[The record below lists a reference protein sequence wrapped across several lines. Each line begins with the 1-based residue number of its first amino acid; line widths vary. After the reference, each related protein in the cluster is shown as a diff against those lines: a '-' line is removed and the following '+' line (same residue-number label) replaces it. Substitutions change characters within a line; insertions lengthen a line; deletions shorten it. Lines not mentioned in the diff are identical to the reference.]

1 MRKRP
6 MILAAATAL
15 LATGLALPR
24 ALARARAA
32 NPVRQTEARD
42 RTVTFAIGN
51 MTCALCPV
59 TVKKA
64 MERVAGVRSVAV
76 DFRTKTAT
84 VVFDP
89 SATSAADVAAAATNV
104 GYPAR
109 PVGRPGP

>member
-1 MRKRP
+1 MGKRP

-15 LATGLALPR
+15 LATGLALPGT
-24 ALARARAA
+24 LAVARAA
-32 NPVRQTEARD
+32 SPMRPAAAHE
-42 RTVTFAIGN
+42 RTVTFAVGN

-76 DFRTKTAT
+76 DFNTRTAT

-89 SATSAADVAAAATNV
+89 SLASAAEVAAASTNA

-109 PVGRPGP
+109 PAKVGN